1 MSWSD
6 TAQVYRQR
14 KPRESPLWQ
23 LLYVHFDEFEKRYDE
38 LFYKKYGFYRPV
50 ISHVVRKFLECGDLH
65 QGFARVRCPDCHHE
79 YLLAYSCRG
88 RWFCPSCH
96 AKKVV
101 QFAAHLQ
108 ENVLYPVPHRQYV
121 FSIPKII
128 RRYFLYDRKLLG
140 KLAKC
145 TTTGLTTFFQ
155 TVLNKKYGIPGIALA
170 IQSFGDYSRWHPHV
184 HALVADG
191 LFTES
196 GNFYVMP
203 KVDLRPLAELFRA
216 SVLKMLQKEGRIDDA
231 FIKMI
236 MAWNHN
242 LGFSVHNEVRIQ
254 PGDSKGIENLSQ
266 YIIRNTFSLAKL
278 CYVEST
284 GTVIYRSKMSHG
296 GNKKNFQTF
305 NTLGFIAAITSHIP
319 DRYAQMARY
328 VGWYSNRMRGDRRK
342 AEQEAQKSAGKE
354 VAENDV
360 IVVSDF
366 KTKKIPA
373 LMWRECIKKIWE
385 VDPLLCQHCGGLM
398 KVVSFIYE
406 RKVIKKILDHL
417 GLYEEDKSK
426 RNRAPPASPD
436 FVERI
441 IEPYD
446 DGWTDCE
453 EPFVDV
459 QTL

>member
-1 MSWSD
+1 MCWSD
-6 TAQVYRQR
+6 TAHVYKQR

-23 LLYVHFDEFEKRYDE
+23 LLNEHFDEFEERYDE
-38 LFYKKYGFYRPV
+38 FFSRDYGFYRPV
-50 ISHVVRKFLECGDLH
+50 ISLVVRKFLECGDLH

-79 YLLAYSCRG
+79 YLLTFSCRG

-108 ENVLYPVPHRQYV
+108 ENVLFPVPHRQYV

-145 TTTGLTTFFQ
+145 ATISLTTFFQ
-155 TVLNKKYGIPGIALA
+155 TVLNKQHGIPGIALA
-170 IQSFGDYSRWHPHV
+170 IQSFGDYARWHPHL

-196 GNFYVMP
+196 GYFYVMP
-203 KVDLRPLAELFRA
+203 KVDLRPLAEMFRA
-216 SVLKMLQKEGRIDDA
+216 SVLKMLQKEGLIDDA

-236 MAWNHN
+236 MAWRHN
-242 LGFSVHNEVRIQ
+242 SGFSIHNEVRIQ
-254 PGDSKGIENLSQ
+254 PGDSKGIENLAQ

-278 CYVEST
+278 SYVENT

-296 GNKKNFQTF
+296 TNKKNFQTF
-305 NTLGFIAAITSHIP
+305 SALEFIAAITSHIP
-319 DRYAQMARY
+319 DRLMQITRY
-328 VGWYSNRMRGDRRK
+328 YGFYSNRMRGDRRK
-342 AEQEAQKSAGKE
+342 AEAAEGECEEQKP
-354 VAENDV
+354 AESNV
-360 IVVSDF
+360 IVISGF
-366 KTKKIPA
+366 KTGKVPK

-385 VDPLLCQHCGGLM
+385 VDPLLCPHCGSLM

-406 RKVIKKILDHL
+406 RKIIKKILAHL
-417 GLYEEDKSK
+417 GLYEEDKPK
-426 RNRAPPASPD
+426 RNRAPPLSRD
-436 FVERI
+436 IVERI
-441 IEPYD
+441 IESYD
-446 DGWTDCE
+446 DGWPDYD
-453 EPFVDV
+453 EPYVDV